1 MAIRA
6 AWERLTER
14 ILNVWPWDMYHLTLA
29 TVNTNAILSSVI
41 FLTAVAGMRRP
52 SAPLFSLLTAER
64 EFGLKAHRLVDVDL
78 LKCCRKLAV
87 LHHRDGLVWWS
98 ALCFHSVPCIML
110 LSHGRESDH
119 EYFTIQLPGEIG
131 CLILQPQWRRSIRM
145 MAIQLAPLHH
155 PRQPAHLR
163 KLSLYVC
170 VHVWRCVCVC
180 VCTSVRVD
188 VCLQSALKK
197 SSGEI

>member
-1 MAIRA
+1 M
-6 AWERLTER
+6 
-14 ILNVWPWDMYHLTLA
+14 
-29 TVNTNAILSSVI
+29 LSSVQMI
-41 FLTAVAGMRRP
+41 FLTTVAAVWWP
-52 SAPLFSLLTAER
+52 WAPLFSLLTAER
-64 EFGLKAHRLVDVDL
+64 EFGLKAHPLVDVDL

-87 LHHRDGLVWWS
+87 LHHCDGLVWWS
-98 ALCFHSVPCIML
+98 SPCFHSIPCIML
-110 LSHGRESDH
+110 LSLGRESDH

-163 KLSLYVC
+163 KLSLCVC
-170 VHVWRCVCVC
+170 ACVCVAVCMC

-197 SSGEI
+197 ALEKYKSSKVMITLALTLWSIVLPPRWLFSF